1 MNEKLEKMRI
11 ICNCVGAVALLIY
24 IVMTFGGNESIF
36 LLMRI
41 FTATVALIAYAIKFG
56 VELIN
61 NVKFN
66 QSLILMTMAT
76 TDIVLSAIQ
85 LAN

>member
-1 MNEKLEKMRI
+1 MNEKLEKMRN
-11 ICNCVGAVALLIY
+11 ICNCVGAVALLMY

>member
-11 ICNCVGAVALLIY
+11 ICNCVGTVALLIY

-56 VELIN
+56 AELIN

-66 QSLILMTMAT
+66 QSLVLMTMAT